1 MTKKVVQFKP
11 ASAARVPGAAS
22 PAASPAR
29 SRRDADAWVAAA
41 QPETEARV
49 ASEPAPAAA
58 PIGAEP
64 AERAPSELAES
75 LGQLSREMSTL
86 ARAPLERHLGAAARL
101 ASCRTPA
108 EALAAQSAL
117 ARDMMT
123 GALGDFARL
132 AEASARAGR
141 AFAATI
147 ERDPQG

>member
-22 PAASPAR
+22 PTR
-29 SRRDADAWVAAA
+29 SRRDADSWVAAA
-41 QPETEARV
+41 QPETAV
-49 ASEPAPAAA
+49 PVAPATA
-58 PIGAEP
+58 PTRAEP
-64 AERAPSELAES
+64 VERASSELADS
-75 LGQLSREMSTL
+75 LGQLSREMSAL
-86 ARAPLERHLGAAARL
+86 ARAPLERHLGAAAQL

-108 EALAAQSAL
+108 EALAAQSRL

>member
-11 ASAARVPGAAS
+11 ASTARVQGSAS
-22 PAASPAR
+22 SAR
-29 SRRDADAWVAAA
+29 SRRDADDWVAAA
-41 QPETEARV
+41 QPETA
-49 ASEPAPAAA
+49 APAVSATAHPPVGAA
-58 PIGAEP
+58 PP
-64 AERAPSELAES
+64 ERSPSELAES
-75 LGQLSREMSTL
+75 LGQLSREMSAL

-123 GALGDFARL
+123 GAIGDFARL

-147 ERDPQG
+147 ERDPQS